1 MKLSIR
7 KKLLLSSLLL
17 LFIPWIGYQSIQSI
31 ENDLRKDQEKQLLD
45 RAKLVSIVL
54 EEQGNLFSTDK
65 KLTLPEIINHV
76 YVRQLHSAIQLDGYT
91 NDWTIYN
98 DRFRLYENNIEN
110 SINTDD
116 TNNNDTNKNNVTESS
131 LSFQHQI
138 GNYKRYL
145 YVIFK
150 VTDDKIVYRRPGSF
164 YLKKSDHLRINIIDT
179 KGELQQFIIT
189 TQTPGWVTA
198 HRLIRDSDP
207 LPEVRIKGE
216 WQETE
221 SGYNIEVRIPLKMI
235 GNMISFA
242 IADVD
247 DEYTRDIVQIIGT
260 ADPNNPYALASIIVP
275 SPVVESL
282 LKKIHQGISRT
293 WVIDHNYH
301 VIAVVG
307 SLKKNLYKSNEQL
320 FEQDQN
326 DSVKYKAESTIE
338 TPSEPTSVLQNI
350 MRFFYQFLLHQ
361 PSSQFT
367 DDLSSASVL
376 TGNEFKSALSGQ
388 AATQWRTTPNTEIN
402 ILTVTHPII
411 IDGQVVGAIA
421 IEETNTSI
429 LILQNRAFEILINL
443 SILTF
448 LIATTVLLLFAS
460 RLSSRI
466 RQLRNDAENAIA
478 SDGRVQGAME
488 ATNSSDE
495 IGDLS
500 RSFSDMLNRLT
511 QYNRYLETMASK
523 LSHELRTPITVV
535 RSSLDNLE
543 LKNNSVDS
551 SVILKRARDGLN
563 RLSNILTRMS
573 EATRLEQTLHN
584 EEKISFKLDD
594 VISSCLDGYRSANQD
609 VNFELIKEDSSDYT
623 IIGVPEFIAQ
633 LLDKLISN
641 AIDFHDK
648 DSIISVSIRQN
659 EKFTILSICNIG
671 PCLPDDMHNNL
682 FESMVSIRGTESTET
697 HLGLGLYIVR
707 LIAQF
712 HQAEVVASDL
722 NDNTGVKFEVYFPLI
737 AI

>member
-17 LFIPWIGYQSIQSI
+17 LFIPWIGYQSIQNI
-31 ENDLRKDQEKQLLD
+31 ENDLRNDQENQLLS
-45 RAKLVSIVL
+45 RANLVSIVL
-54 EEQGNLFSTDK
+54 EEQADLFLNDK
-65 KLTLPEIINHV
+65 TFFSPENINHV
-76 YVRQLHSAIQLDGYT
+76 YVRQLHSVIQLDGYT
-91 NDWTIYN
+91 NDWAIYN
-98 DRFRLYENNIEN
+98 NRFRMFKNNNNI
-110 SINTDD
+110 
-116 TNNNDTNKNNVTESS
+116 KNNLIESS
-131 LSFQHQI
+131 LFFEHQV
-138 GNYKRYL
+138 GSYKRYL
-145 YVIFK
+145 YAIFK

-164 YLKKSDHLRINIIDT
+164 RLKKSDHLRINLIDN
-179 KGELQQFIIT
+179 KGELQQYIIT

-198 HRLIRDSDP
+198 HRVIRGSEP

-221 SGYNIEVRIPLKMI
+221 SGYNIEIRIPIKMI

-260 ADPNNPYALASIIVP
+260 ADPENPFALASIIVP

-282 LKKIHQGISRT
+282 LKKIHQGTSRT
-293 WVIDHNYH
+293 WVIDNNYR

-307 SLKKNLYKSNEQL
+307 SLSKNLYSIEGSYSESDLSTKS
-320 FEQDQN
+320 
-326 DSVKYKAESTIE
+326 
-338 TPSEPTSVLQNI
+338 TSILQNI
-350 MRFFYQFLLHQ
+350 IRIFYQFLLRQ
-361 PSSQFT
+361 PDSPFT

-376 TGNEFKSALSGQ
+376 TGNEFKSALSGTP
-388 AATQWRTTPNTEIN
+388 AIQWRTTPDTDIN

-411 IDGQVVGAIA
+411 IKDKVVGAIA
-421 IEETNTSI
+421 IEETNTST

-448 LIATTVLLLFAS
+448 LIATTVLVLFAS

-466 RQLRNDAENAIA
+466 RRLRNDADNAIA
-478 SDGRVQGAME
+478 SDGRVKGAMK
-488 ATNSSDE
+488 ATNSTDE

-500 RSFSDMLNRLT
+500 RSFSEMLNRLT

-535 RSSLDNLE
+535 RSSLENLE
-543 LKNNSVDS
+543 LQNNSTDS
-551 SVILKRARDGLN
+551 KVILKRAREGLN
-563 RLSNILTRMS
+563 RLNNILTRMS

-584 EEKISFKLDD
+584 EQKLNFNIVD
-594 VISSCLDGYRSANQD
+594 VISSCIDGYRSANQD
-609 VNFELIKEDSSDYT
+609 IKFELINEKDEIT
-623 IIGVPEFIAQ
+623 LTGVPEFIAQ

-641 AIDFHDK
+641 AIDFHEK
-648 DSIISVSIRQN
+648 ESTISITISKQENFILLAVSN
-659 EKFTILSICNIG
+659 KG
-671 PCLPDDMHNNL
+671 PCLPINMQNNL
-682 FESMVSIRGTESTET
+682 FESMVSVRETQSSET

-712 HQAEVVASDL
+712 HQAEVMSFNL
-722 NDNTGVKFEVYFPLI
+722 EDNSGVRFEILFPVKTN
-737 AI
+737 

>member
-17 LFIPWIGYQSIQSI
+17 LLIPWTGYKSIQNI
-31 ENDLRKDQEKQLLD
+31 ENDLRSAQENQLLN
-45 RAKLVSIVL
+45 RAKLVAVVL
-54 EEQGNLFSTDK
+54 EEQDYLFSKDK
-65 KLTLPEIINHV
+65 TPQSPDNINHV
-76 YVRQLHSAIQLDGYT
+76 YVRQLKSAIQLDGYT
-91 NDWTIYN
+91 SDWNNYN
-98 DRFRLYENNIEN
+98 DRYHLYQSTLNPN
-110 SINTDD
+110 SNELLDSTINTPE
-116 TNNNDTNKNNVTESS
+116 N
-131 LSFQHQI
+131 LSFEHQI

-145 YVIFK
+145 YAIFK
-150 VTDDKIVYRRPGSF
+150 VTDDKIIYRRPGSF
-164 YLKKSDHLRINIIDT
+164 RLKKSDHLQINMIDG
-179 KGELQQFIIT
+179 KGELQQFVIT

-198 HRLIRDSDP
+198 HRLIPDSEP

-221 SGYNIEVRIPLKMI
+221 LGYNIEIRIPLKMI

-247 DEYTRDIVQIIGT
+247 DEYSRNIRQMIGT
-260 ADPNNPYALASIIVP
+260 ADPQNPFALASIIVP

-293 WVIDHNYH
+293 WVIDNNYR

-307 SLKKNLYKSNEQL
+307 SLKKNLYLNTT
-320 FEQDQN
+320 
-326 DSVKYKAESTIE
+326 AESGENINKQSDSPTI
-338 TPSEPTSVLQNI
+338 LQNI
-350 MRFFYQFLLHQ
+350 MKLFYQNFLKQ
-361 PSSQFT
+361 PNSQFT

-376 TGNEFKSALSGQ
+376 TGDEFKNALSGD
-388 AATQWRTTPNTEIN
+388 AATQWRITSDTDVN

-411 IDGQVVGAIA
+411 INDQVVGAIA

-429 LILQNRAFEILINL
+429 LISQNRAFEILINL
-443 SILTF
+443 SIITF
-448 LIATTVLLLFAS
+448 LITTTVLLLFAS
-460 RLSSRI
+460 RLSNRI
-466 RQLRNDAENAIA
+466 RRLRNEADMAIA
-478 SDGRVQGAME
+478 SDGRVTGAIK
-488 ATNSSDE
+488 ATTSTDE

-543 LKNNSVDS
+543 LNPTDS
-551 SVILKRARDGLN
+551 PVILKRAREGLN
-563 RLSNILTRMS
+563 RLSNLLTRMS

-584 EEKISFKLDD
+584 EEKVKFELDN
-594 VISSCLDGYRSANQD
+594 VIGSCIEGYRDANQ
-609 VNFELIKEDSSDYT
+609 NITFELLTEDNIDYSLA
-623 IIGVPEFIAQ
+623 GVPEFIAQ

-641 AIDFHDK
+641 AIDFHKDK
-648 DSIISVSIRQN
+648 TPITVSIH
-659 EKFTILSICNIG
+659 KHDKIIILTVSNYG
-671 PCLPDDMHNNL
+671 PCLPINMKNNL
-682 FESMVSIRGTESTET
+682 FESMVSVREDQSTET

-712 HQAEVVASDL
+712 HQAEVVAS
-722 NDNTGVKFEVYFPLI
+722 NMTDNTGVIFEIHFPVQY
-737 AI
+737 

>member
-17 LFIPWIGYQSIQSI
+17 LFIPWMGYQSIQNV
-31 ENDLRKDQEKQLLD
+31 ENDLRRDQEKQLLN
-45 RAKLVSIVL
+45 RANLVSVVL
-54 EEQGNLFSTDK
+54 QEQASLFSNEKSIDS
-65 KLTLPEIINHV
+65 PEYINHI
-76 YVRQLHSAIQLDGYT
+76 YVRQLSSAIQLDGYSG
-91 NDWTIYN
+91 DWDSYN
-98 DRFRLYENNIEN
+98 DRYRLFNSTSQTELDRNN
-110 SINTDD
+110 
-116 TNNNDTNKNNVTESS
+116 
-131 LSFQHQI
+131 LSFHHQV

-145 YVIFK
+145 YAIFK
-150 VTDDKIVYRRPGSF
+150 VVDDKIIYRRPGSF
-164 YLKKSDHLRINIIDT
+164 RLKKSDHLRINMIDT
-179 KGELQQFIIT
+179 KGDLQQFIIT

-198 HRLIRDSDP
+198 HRIVRDSEP
-207 LPEVRIKGE
+207 VPEVRIKGE

-221 SGYNIEVRIPLKMI
+221 SGYNIEIRIPLNMI

-247 DEYTRDIVQIIGT
+247 DDDTRDIRKIIGT
-260 ADPNNPYALASIIVP
+260 ADPDNPFALASIIVP

-282 LKKIHQGISRT
+282 LKKIHQGVSRT
-293 WVIDHNYH
+293 WVIDNNYR

-307 SLKKNLYKSNEQL
+307 SLKKNLYNT
-320 FEQDQN
+320 N
-326 DSVKYKAESTIE
+326 DSNTSNHNNGENYSTRNIEESSSI
-338 TPSEPTSVLQNI
+338 LQNL
-350 MRFFYQFLLHQ
+350 MRFFYQLLLKQ
-361 PSSQFT
+361 PNRQFT

-388 AATQWRTTPNTEIN
+388 AASQWRSTTDTELN

-411 IDGQVVGAIA
+411 INDKVIGAIA

-429 LILQNRAFEILINL
+429 LILQNRAFKILINL
-443 SILTF
+443 SIVTF

-466 RQLRNDAENAIA
+466 RRLRNDAEHAI
-478 SDGRVQGAME
+478 STDGRVHGAMKI
-488 ATNSSDE
+488 THSSDE

-500 RSFSDMLNRLT
+500 RSFSDMLDRLS

-543 LKNNSVDS
+543 LNKNPSDS
-551 SVILKRARDGLN
+551 KVVLKRARDGLN

-573 EATRLEQTLHN
+573 EASRLEQTLHN
-584 EEKISFKLDD
+584 EEKIEFNIVN
-594 VISSCLDGYRSANQD
+594 VISSCMEAYQS
-609 VNFELIKEDSSDYT
+609 VNPEIKFELLKNHDTLT
-623 IIGVPEFIAQ
+623 IRGVPEFIAQ

-641 AIDFHDK
+641 AIDFHELNSTITVNVIKYDK
-648 DSIISVSIRQN
+648 SIVLAVS
-659 EKFTILSICNIG
+659 NIG
-671 PCLPDDMHNNL
+671 QCLPEDMHNNL
-682 FESMVSIRGTESTET
+682 FDSMVSVRTKQSTET

-712 HQAEVVASDL
+712 HQAEVVASNL
-722 NDNTGVKFEVYFPLI
+722 DNNNGARFEIKFPALV
-737 AI
+737 

>member
-17 LFIPWIGYQSIQSI
+17 LLIPWIGYQSIQNI
-31 ENDLRKDQEKQLLD
+31 ENDLRIEQENQLLN
-45 RAKLVSIVL
+45 RAKLVSVVL
-54 EEQGNLFSTDK
+54 EEQASLFSDDK
-65 KLTLPEIINHV
+65 LQSSPEIINHV
-76 YVRQLHSAIQLDGYT
+76 YVRQLKSAIQLDGYT
-91 NDWTIYN
+91 NDWETYN
-98 DRFRLYENNIEN
+98 DRFRLYESKKDI
-110 SINTDD
+110 S
-116 TNNNDTNKNNVTESS
+116 NNNVKSS

-150 VTDDKIVYRRPGSF
+150 ATDDKIVYRRPGSF
-164 YLKKSDHLRINIIDT
+164 RLKKSDHLRINMIDN

-189 TQTPGWVTA
+189 TQAPGWVTA
-198 HRLIRDSDP
+198 HRLIRDSEP

-221 SGYNIEVRIPLKMI
+221 TGYNIEIRIPLKMI

-247 DEYTRDIVQIIGT
+247 DESTREIVQMIGT
-260 ADPNNPYALASIIVP
+260 ADPLNPYALASIIVP
-275 SPVVESL
+275 SPIVETL
-282 LKKIHQGISRT
+282 LKKIHQGTTRT
-293 WVIDHNYH
+293 WVIDHNYR

-307 SLKKNLYKSNEQL
+307 SLQKSLYNTELDYIDSKSN
-320 FEQDQN
+320 
-326 DSVKYKAESTIE
+326 KTK
-338 TPSEPTSVLQNI
+338 EPTTFIQYL
-350 MRFFYQFLLHQ
+350 MRLFYQLLLTQ
-361 PSSQFT
+361 PNSQFT
-367 DDLSSASVL
+367 DNLSSASVL
-376 TGNEFKSALSGQ
+376 TGNEFKSALSGKP
-388 AATQWRTTPNTEIN
+388 ATQWRSTPNTDVN

-411 IDGQVVGAIA
+411 IKDKVVGAIA

-448 LIATTVLLLFAS
+448 FIATIVLILFAS

-466 RQLRNDAENAIA
+466 RRLRNDADNAIA
-478 SDGRVQGAME
+478 SDGRVKGSIK
-488 ATNSSDE
+488 ATNSTDE

-543 LKNNSVDS
+543 LKNNPSDS
-551 SVILKRARDGLN
+551 AIILKRARDGLN
-563 RLSNILTRMS
+563 RLNNILTRMS

-584 EEKISFKLDD
+584 EEKIQFKLDE
-594 VISSCLDGYRSANQD
+594 VISSCIDGYSSANED
-609 VNFELIKEDSSDYT
+609 ITFEFNTDNKNYEL
-623 IIGVPEFIAQ
+623 IGVPEFIAQ

-641 AIDFHDK
+641 AIDFHK
-648 DSIISVSIRQN
+648 PNTSIITEINKTEDTIILSVSN
-659 EKFTILSICNIG
+659 TGSA
-671 PCLPDDMHNNL
+671 LPTDMQDNL
-682 FESMVSIRGTESTET
+682 FESMVSVREGESTET

-712 HQAEVVASDL
+712 HHADVKAF
-722 NDNTGVKFEVYFPLI
+722 NIKNGVKFEVHFPF
-737 AI
+737 